1 MDRRKKGEYVGALGA
16 LLVHVAVIA
25 LLILVSFT
33 VPQPDEDAGGIPV
46 MMGNVDAARGFDDPS
61 LVDVDV
67 LDEEAPAPAQTQP
80 ELPSE
85 QDLLTQTEEETVTLK
100 PKTEEPKKET
110 VNPKEVVKQYT
121 EAYIREYRRDLE
133 PMYLEDE
140 KDKEDESSIGAW
152 YSYYKGIE
160 SHVQLYEKNLLVY
173 RIDYNEYT
181 GGAHGI
187 YMTTFLNMDLGLMRP
202 LRLDDVFVGEYQE
215 ALTDLIWNQLMAD
228 NEAKTRA
235 ELEDMGYGSTGE
247 IAPTEN
253 FYLDKDGVTFY
264 YNVYDITP
272 YAMGPVTVSIPFQM
286 LEHMLGSNPVVGELK
301 N

>member
-110 VNPKEVVKQYT
+110 VKPKEVVKPKKPVKKPEKT
-121 EAYIREYRRDLE
+121 EAEKAAEAKRLAEANAERERKAAEEAARKKVAGAFGKGSQMTGNKGTSAGGTGTE
-133 PMYLEDE
+133 GS
-140 KDKEDESSIGAW
+140 KEGNSSTGA
-152 YSYYKGIE
+152 KTG
-160 SHVQLYEKNLLVY
+160 
-173 RIDYNEYT
+173 T
-181 GGAHGI
+181 GGYG
-187 YMTTFLNMDLGLMRP
+187 TFDLGGRSLGTGSLPKPAYNVQEEGRVVVNITVNP
-202 LRLDDVFVGEYQE
+202 AGQVVATSINPQTNTVNSVLRK
-215 ALTDLIWNQLMAD
+215 A
-228 NEAKTRA
+228 A
-235 ELEDMGYGSTGE
+235 EDAARKARFNTV
-247 IAPTEN
+247 
-253 FYLDKDGVTFY
+253 DGVTNQTGTITY
-264 YNVYDITP
+264 YFN
-272 YAMGPVTVSIPFQM
+272 
-286 LEHMLGSNPVVGELK
+286 LR
-301 N
+301 